1 MSTSANEI
9 NLTDV
14 NPTAR
19 PVIAN
24 DTDNHDHNGD
34 VNSHLDHNPDKDS
47 KDRISRIMTPNDYG
61 IQAHNIISK
70 DLLINASI
78 IH

>member
-1 MSTSANEI
+1 MITSANEI

-19 PVIAN
+19 VIAN
-24 DTDNHDHNGD
+24 DDDHDHNGD
-34 VNSHLDHNPDKDS
+34 VNSHVDHNQDKPS
-47 KDRISRIMTPNDYG
+47 KERISRILPPNDYAT
-61 IQAHNIISK
+61 QAHKIISK
-70 DLLINASI
+70 DLLINTSI